1 MAEKKSLRQH
11 WAEMSPKSRMVASIV
26 ALGTLILVSSWV
38 FLPKEPASN
47 GGKKTLSSSNFQVPG
62 GQRDLSVE
70 NLAGSVDALKQNQEK
85 ERQARDAREKDL
97 ENQVHQLQTQNQEQ
111 GGAHKPDTTTLE
123 LSQQVKTLQQEVTDI
138 RSGKAKAPSLDD
150 KLAMPGPSDVLPA
163 ANHPAKDDRPKIRVI
178 GADAAAEPASSDDG
192 DAKTG
197 AVAFMPTG
205 SMFEGVLLNG
215 MEAPTSSVTQKNPVP
230 ALVRVK
236 TDAVLPNN
244 FSKDVRECFV
254 IVSGFGV
261 LSTERAQLRTE
272 ALSCV
277 RSDGGVIDAKID
289 GYVVGE
295 DGKVGMRGRLVS
307 KQGQVI
313 AQSLMVGFVQGLG
326 MAFQPQ
332 AVPAMNINPTGTMQ
346 YQMPSV
352 SMMAGSGLA
361 GGISQAASSISQFYL
376 SMARDMF
383 PVVEVDAGRKVT
395 IVIMRGFEMNLDAKD
410 SKK

>member
-1 MAEKKSLRQH
+1 MAEKKKLFQK
-11 WAEMSPKSRMVASIV
+11 WAEMSPKARMIISIGGLFV
-26 ALGTLILVSSWV
+26 IVLVVSSL
-38 FLPKEPASN
+38 FMPKDQSN
-47 GGKKTLSSSNFQVPG
+47 GSRTKPLSSSNFQVPG
-62 GQRDLSVE
+62 GQKDLSVE
-70 NLAGSVDALKQNQEK
+70 NLAGRIDALKAEQAKEQQDSLNREK
-85 ERQARDAREKDL
+85 QFEATIQQLRQANTA
-97 ENQVHQLQTQNQEQ
+97 TPPTS
-111 GGAHKPDTTTLE
+111 GSLE
-123 LSQQVKTLQQEVTDI
+123 LEQQVKTLKKELDDMKT
-138 RSGKAKAPSLDD
+138 GKARPPSLDD
-150 KLAMPGPSDVLPA
+150 SLASAKELPPKVGA
-163 ANHPAKDDRPKIRVI
+163 PTPKRDEGSKIRIISGEPRPDVEGGEQG
-178 GADAAAEPASSDDG
+178 GAAG
-192 DAKTG
+192 T
-197 AVAFMPTG
+197 VAFMPTG
-205 SMFEGVLLNG
+205 SMFEGVLMNG

-230 ALVRVK
+230 ALVRIK

-244 FSKDVRECFV
+244 FRKDIRECFV

-277 RSDGGVIDAKID
+277 RNDGGVIDTKID

-352 SMMAGSGLA
+352 SMMAGMGVA

-376 SMARDMF
+376 SMAKEMF

-395 IVIMRGFEMNLDAKD
+395 IVIMKGFEMDLDSKDAK
-410 SKK
+410 K